1 MEKKE
6 KIALILILILAIIF
20 ILPKFHITGDSV
32 NQKHSYTKAICDEKG
47 YCEDYYIEC
56 EGKDLAGLT
65 PTGFAIQTK
74 HTKTSNESLCE

>member
-47 YCEDYYIEC
+47 SVSRVKIWPII
-56 EGKDLAGLT
+56 KAL
-65 PTGFAIQTK
+65 
-74 HTKTSNESLCE
+74 S